1 MNRQD
6 YRAAFDAVAFSPDF
20 EERTLQ
26 RLAAAR
32 QASEKEQNKMSMNRM
47 KKTALLAAAAAALL
61 AVTVSAAVAWLTP
74 AQVADR
80 VEEPLLAEAFQGDDA
95 IVLDESMTA
104 GDYQITLAGMV
115 SGED

>member
-32 QASEKEQNKMSMNRM
+32 QASEKEQN
-47 KKTALLAAAAAALL
+47 
-61 AVTVSAAVAWLTP
+61 
-74 AQVADR
+74 
-80 VEEPLLAEAFQGDDA
+80 
-95 IVLDESMTA
+95 
-104 GDYQITLAGMV
+104 
-115 SGED
+115 

>member
-61 AVTVSAAVAWLTP
+61 AVTVSAAVAFHAGACSTWRKRTG
-74 AQVADR
+74 A
-80 VEEPLLAEAFQGDDA
+80 GHSA
-95 IVLDESMTA
+95 ISVCIFWMR
-104 GDYQITLAGMV
+104 
-115 SGED
+115 